1 MDYEYLITSAYDGEA
16 PHWEQRYQKEF
27 GAWENFFLFTDHGM
41 AENFRDVQLYTPNG
55 HCYTR
60 RFFRNGDMEVVA

>member
-1 MDYEYLITSAYDGEA
+1 
-16 PHWEQRYQKEF
+16 
-27 GAWENFFLFTDHGM
+27 M